1 MGRLRSS
8 TPSELRTTIAKTM
21 AHNPEEPSTSTTQS
35 TSTPNLAPQEHS
47 LSESALLALFDRYV
61 ALLPESNGYIVNVL
75 SPAKNIDLSVANGLS
90 EVATNTKISAWQP
103 SRIASVTKTF
113 TAASILRLAEMK
125 KLSLNDS
132 IEQHSSSMLVEV
144 LKSGGYDTSA
154 ITIKQLLQHSSGI
167 ADYAGNGEKYQG
179 PFARAVSSNPLK
191 KWTRVE
197 QVEFAVKNY
206 GPVAQPGQEFHY
218 SDTGYILLGDII
230 EQVTKQSLAE
240 ALRSLVNYKK
250 LGLAST
256 YLEDSEP
263 IPDLLLPQAHAY
275 AGGVDISGVDASYD
289 LFGGGGLVSSAQD
302 VSKFFAA
309 LFNFSIFEHE
319 STLDLMLGNGE
330 PCLKGSGGEPAYM
343 SLYPRTVGSETCFGH
358 SGFTGITALY
368 FPSLQASI
376 TFTVLQSNTSPSFQE
391 DDLLKELV
399 DMLSPSSTS
408 ANSANTSNSLDGL
421 WRSDGYGYV
430 LEIEGSRTTL
440 YEETTISCLPV
451 FETVR
456 PAVRST
462 SKDTAALTFQGRV
475 GCVILNRIDRLPE
488 TVAANSEN
496 DPVAAF
502 DIFAATFSEHYP
514 FFENRK
520 LDWPSVT
527 ETHRLQVSAS
537 TTDQQLARIFA
548 DMLRPLGDAHT
559 SVSVGDSM
567 VFRGGRPGS
576 AVAGYEEFGPFLERV
591 MASTARYL
599 GVELETWGNG
609 LIAYAELP
617 DAIGYLR
624 FVAFDG
630 FSETGRID
638 DDRDELTKALDGIFG
653 GARVDE
659 LKGLIIDLRVNGGG
673 SDELALQLAGH
684 FTDVAYPAYS
694 KLARNDTV
702 NPEKFTSAQLISV
715 QPSTGARF
723 TGPIVVLTASLT
735 VSAGETF
742 TQALLNREPSPI
754 RIGGNTQGVSS
765 DVLQRHLPGCSV
777 TFGLPNEDFMT
788 EDGVSFDRF
797 GIPPDICILTF
808 SETELAEANDAAMDK
823 ARELI
828 ISGDAVNR
836 TDLTKAPCS
845 VC

>member
-1 MGRLRSS
+1 M
-8 TPSELRTTIAKTM
+8 TDNPPAPFPSV
-21 AHNPEEPSTSTTQS
+21 TQS
-35 TSTPNLAPQEHS
+35 SALTET
-47 LSESALLALFDRYV
+47 ALLALFDRYV

-75 SPAKNIDLSVANGLS
+75 SAENNIDLSVANGLS
-90 EVATNTKISAWQP
+90 EVATNTKISARQP

-125 KLSLNDS
+125 RLSLNDS
-132 IEQHSSSMLVEV
+132 IEQHASAKLIEV

-167 ADYAGNGEKYQG
+167 ADYAGNGEQYQG
-179 PFARAVSSNPLK
+179 QFAQAVSLNPLK

-197 QVEFAVKNY
+197 QVEFAVNNY
-206 GPVAQPGQEFHY
+206 GPVGIPGEEFHY

-230 EQVTKQSLAE
+230 EQVTKQSYAE
-240 ALRSLVNYKK
+240 AMRALLKYQE

-263 IPDLLLPQAHAY
+263 MPDQLLPQAHAY
-275 AGGVDISGVDASYD
+275 AGEVDVTGVDASYD
-289 LFGGGGLVSSAQD
+289 LFGGGGLVSSVQD
-302 VSKFFAA
+302 VSKFFTA
-309 LFNFSIFEHE
+309 LFDSSIFEDE
-319 STLDLMLGNGE
+319 STLELMLGNGE
-330 PCLKGSGGEPAYM
+330 PCLKGSGGEPAHM
-343 SLYPRTVGSETCFGH
+343 SLYPRKVGSETCFGH

-368 FPSLQASI
+368 CPSLQASI
-376 TFTVLQSNTSPSFQE
+376 TFTVPQSNTSSFRE

-399 DMLSPSSTS
+399 DMLSPSSIS
-408 ANSANTSNSLDGL
+408 ANSASTLNALDGL

-430 LEIEGSRTTL
+430 LEVEGSRTTL
-440 YEETTISCLPV
+440 HEETMSSCLPV
-451 FETVR
+451 FETVQ

-462 SKDTAALTFQGRV
+462 SKDTAALTFEGRV
-475 GCVILNRIDRLPE
+475 GSINLNRIDRFPE
-488 TVAANSEN
+488 SVAAKSET

-514 FFENRK
+514 FFENRNV
-520 LDWPSVT
+520 DWPSVT

-537 TTDQQLARIFA
+537 TTDEQLARIFA

-559 SVSVGDSM
+559 NVAVGGSA
-567 VFRGGRPGS
+567 VFQGGRPGS

-591 MASTARYL
+591 MTSTARYL

-617 DAIGYLR
+617 DSVGYLR
-624 FVAFDG
+624 IVAFDG
-630 FSETGRID
+630 FSETDRID
-638 DDRDELTKALDGIFG
+638 DDRAELSKALDEMFG
-653 GARVDE
+653 SDRIE
-659 LKGLIIDLRVNGGG
+659 KLKGLIIDLRVNGGG

-684 FTDVAYPAYS
+684 FTDVTYPAYS
-694 KLARNDTV
+694 KQARNDAV
-702 NPEKFTSAQLISV
+702 DPKKFTSPQVISV
-715 QPSTGARF
+715 QPSSGARF

-742 TQALLNREPSPI
+742 TQAMLNRQPSPI

-765 DVLQRHLPGCSV
+765 DVLQRHLPGCTV
-777 TFGLPNEDFMT
+777 TFGLPNEDFVT

-797 GIPPDICILTF
+797 GIPPDICIPTF
-808 SETELAEANDAAMDK
+808 SETEFAEANDAAMDK

-828 ISGDAVNR
+828 ISGAAVNR
-836 TDLTKAPCS
+836 ADLSKAPCS